1 MRKLLPVSRLS
12 LKRLR
17 IGLLGLALQLLW
29 LPVVRAAS
37 PTNTQMEVDFLL
49 GYLAV
54 SGCEFYR
61 NGTWYNSDAA
71 QAHLRKKYTYLAALN
86 MVKSADDFIEKAG
99 SESSFSGKAYQ
110 VRCNGGDT
118 VTSRKWLNDE
128 LAHFRSRQ

>member
-1 MRKLLPVSRLS
+1 MSFRK
-12 LKRLR
+12 
-17 IGLLGLALQLLW
+17 IGLLVLTLQLLL

-37 PTNTQMEVDFLL
+37 PTNTQIEVDFLL

-61 NGTWYNSDAA
+61 NGTWYDSDAA

-86 MVKSADDFIEKAG
+86 MVKTADDFIEKAG
-99 SESSFSGKAYQ
+99 SECSLSGKEYQ
-110 VRCNGGDT
+110 VRCNGGAT

-128 LAHFRSRQ
+128 LARFRSRQ

>member
-1 MRKLLPVSRLS
+1 MLALSLQLLLLPVV
-12 LKRLR
+12 
-17 IGLLGLALQLLW
+17 Q
-29 LPVVRAAS
+29 AAS
-37 PTNTQMEVDFLL
+37 PTNTQTEVDFLL

-61 NGTWYNSDAA
+61 NGTWYDSSAA

-110 VRCNGGDT
+110 VRCNGGAA
-118 VTSRKWLNDE
+118 VTSRKWLSDE
-128 LAHFRSRQ
+128 LARFRSRQ